1 MVVLPALR
9 WSFGLSYQL
18 AKRTE
23 DLMKA
28 SVEQLFEAILKARQ
42 RVYEL
47 APPTPLQQLELE
59 PGFSGELFI
68 KREDL
73 SPIHAYKWR
82 GSYNRMRQLSPSE
95 LEKGV
100 VCASAGNHA
109 QGVAV
114 AARKLG
120 THATIYMPKSTPQM
134 KISAVRKLG
143 GPAVEVVLK
152 GGSYDEAFQLASEVA
167 GQTGQTFVHAY
178 DDLEVIAG
186 QGTLADE
193 IVMAGVGAFDRVYLQ
208 IGGGGMAA
216 GVACW
221 LKKYYPGIEVV
232 GVEGVDQA
240 SMAAAVN
247 AGQPVMLEYVDVFC
261 DGTAVKKAG
270 AVTYPLCAELI
281 DRFVKVTNEEV
292 CAAIQMLWENNRLI
306 PEPAGAMGLAAWTKE
321 RAQNDGKR
329 CLAIVCGA
337 NMDFGQLSWVVKH
350 AGIGSSRRKFYRFFL
365 EERPGTLLKLLQHFP
380 EDVNIVEFQHGLT
393 AGEIVSPVIG
403 IDATPLQLLGMEKKL
418 ADEGIRF
425 EEATN
430 DEDVEFRIIH
440 YEATLFKMPV
450 FVRIEFHER
459 PGALGSFLQR
469 NCQEASIIYFNYGYT
484 GERVGR
490 ALMGF
495 DFSTVEARERF
506 LALLKV
512 KDASLRRVTEIP
524 ESALRRIIGY
534 GKASVQR

>member
-1 MVVLPALR
+1 M
-9 WSFGLSYQL
+9 
-18 AKRTE
+18 
-23 DLMKA
+23 M
-28 SVEQLFEAILKARQ
+28 SVSLEQLFDAILKARQ

-47 APPTPLQQLELE
+47 APATPLQKLEFE
-59 PGFSGELFI
+59 QEFRGELFI

-82 GSYNRMRQLSPSE
+82 GSYNRMRQLSAAE
-95 LEKGV
+95 LQHGV

-114 AARKLG
+114 SAQKLG
-120 THATIYMPKSTPQM
+120 TRATIYMPKSTPQM
-134 KISAVRKLG
+134 KVSSVRKLG
-143 GPAVEVVLK
+143 GSSVDVVLS
-152 GGSYDEAFQLASEVA
+152 GGSYDEAFQLASDFAKE
-167 GQTGQTFVHAY
+167 TGQTFIHAY

-193 IVMAGVGAFDRVYLQ
+193 VVMEGVGPFDRVYLQ

-221 LKKYYPGIEVV
+221 LKKYYPEIEVV

-247 AGQPVMLEYVDVFC
+247 AGCPVELDYVDVFC

-270 AVTYPLCAELI
+270 SVTYPLCAKLV
-281 DRFVKVTNEEV
+281 DRFMTVTNEEV
-292 CAAIQMLWENNRLI
+292 CAGIQMLWESKRLI
-306 PEPAGAMGLAAWTKE
+306 PEPAGAMGLAAWLKE
-321 RAQNDGKR
+321 KQANDGKR
-329 CLAIVCGA
+329 SLVIVCGA

-365 EERPGTLLKLLQHFP
+365 EERAGALLELLQHFP

-393 AGEIVSPVIG
+393 KGEIVSPVIG
-403 IDATPLQLLGMEKKL
+403 IDATPLQLVQFEKKL
-418 ADEGIRF
+418 GGANIPF

-440 YEATLFKMPV
+440 YEASLFKMPI

-459 PGALGSFLQR
+459 PGALSAFLQQ
-469 NCQEASIIYFNYGYT
+469 NCKEASIIYFNYGYT

-490 ALMGF
+490 ALIGF
-495 DFSTVEARERF
+495 DFPDSEAKECFLDALASERH
-506 LALLKV
+506 
-512 KDASLRRVTEIP
+512 SLRRVKQLP
-524 ESALRRIIGY
+524 ESAMTRMIG
-534 GKASVQR
+534 KS